1 MNENSKYKQC
11 ILDMLV
17 YVNSTQ
23 VLKMI
28 CTILQKHIQKGASD
42 I

>member
-1 MNENSKYKQC
+1 MNESKKYKQC

-17 YVNSTQ
+17 YVNSTH

-28 CTILQKHIQKGASD
+28 CIILQKHIQKGAD
-42 I
+42 